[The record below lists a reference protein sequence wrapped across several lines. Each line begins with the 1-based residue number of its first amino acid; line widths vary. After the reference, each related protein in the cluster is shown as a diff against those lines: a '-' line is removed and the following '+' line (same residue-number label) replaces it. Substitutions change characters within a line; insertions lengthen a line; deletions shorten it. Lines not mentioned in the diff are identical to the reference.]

1 MEPGEAERN
10 TFQSRESRLSI
21 ISYPPIGHKSL
32 PSDAP
37 TSDNSP
43 LKAIQEATASEPL
56 TLQEEYEN
64 QRSWRASCD
73 KLTFIV
79 CEAPA
84 LGASAIIRAGVADAE
99 EHMRG
104 DINMF
109 IYGDELGAPEDETA
123 SQLRGEIDIMVAE
136 KGHWRKGYGRA
147 AVESLLIYVRRNL
160 EGILKEYGGGDE
172 AKMAG
177 LMVKIKED
185 NAGSRALFGGLGF
198 RQTGEV
204 NYFGEVMMVIA
215 WRDVEGLVDGW
226 LRPERGDER
235 RAYEEIRYEGRDE
248 NEDT

>member
-1 MEPGEAERN
+1 MRINQNTAIKASKVLLVPYEARHVPRYH
-10 TFQSRESRLSI
+10 TWMKD
-21 ISYPPIGHKSL
+21 P
-32 PSDAP
+32 
-37 TSDNSP
+37 
-43 LKAIQEATASEPL
+43 AIQEATASEPL

-64 QRSWRASCD
+64 QRSWRVSCD

-84 LGASAIIRAGVADAE
+84 PGASAIIHAGIADAE

-109 IYGDELGAPEDETA
+109 IYRDELGTPGDETA
-123 SQLRGEIDIMVAE
+123 GQLRGEIDVMVAE

-160 EGILKEYGGGDE
+160 EGILKEYGGGEE
-172 AKMAG
+172 ARMAG

-185 NAGSRALFGGLGF
+185 NVGSRALFGGLGF

-204 NYFGEVMMVIA
+204 NYFGEVMMVIT
-215 WRDVEGLVDGW
+215 WRDVEDLVDGW
-226 LRPERGDER
+226 FRTETENER
-235 RAYEEIRYEGRDE
+235 RAYEEIRYEGGR
-248 NEDT
+248 